1 MATSYSDWVYYGSGY
16 CALRIKWTYTDAAAT
31 CKVAATLQ
39 RWDQY
44 AQSGQG
50 SATISQTSNGSK
62 TASFGSC
69 SNNQTRDVV
78 ALGTYTYSK
87 GTSAKTVTASVSTND
102 WFATIT
108 DGGYVT
114 IGAIS
119 FSKTFTISKKT
130 SYTVKYAANG
140 GSSTPSSQTKWYGT
154 ALTLAAAISHANAA
168 ATAYAVALNHNY
180 SGSSN
185 GSLSAARTTKYAFS
199 KWKATNGTQYAA
211 KGSYT
216 ANSATTM
223 TAQWTTSTTTAAV
236 TLTTP
241 SRTGYTFDGWATSS
255 TGAKAYS
262 GGASYTPSG
271 NVTLYARW
279 NRTVKYNAN
288 GGSGAPGDQTGV
300 ATSAMTLS
308 STIPTREG
316 YRFLGWNTK
325 ADGTGTNYAA
335 GSSYPAQNPTVTLY
349 AKWQVLLNINV
360 TSATRCTSNGTPDP
374 LGSYCNV
381 QWNWENGDG
390 SQVEPLFT
398 VTTTPA
404 TSTGTVEVEVPD
416 SVGAEEVLLSG
427 IGPQTEYT
435 ITVAG
440 VTIGTS
446 TATASLPKTY
456 TAPSISSVKTNRVEE
471 TSQGSGEY
479 RLADDGEVLKLD
491 VAWAV
496 CQSGNQRVN
505 MSVQAVDTDDNA
517 LFKVN
522 GIPTPHVLMAN
533 VAGNYGGTS
542 TFYVDAATFLADK
555 QYTVTVYL
563 GDVLSNTAQRGD
575 VLSSAYFP
583 LDFLGDAYYYEP
595 TEDASCDP
603 TKTYYVMGDAGWYV
617 KFEGSA
623 FEAGVTYYEKTG
635 PKPGHGVSFGAP
647 CKDEGFHVHMPVYEY
662 NQPSFFAP
670 IGTVLDYAGSTVPSG
685 YLECNGEEYL
695 KADYPLLYAAIGDSW
710 GVSPWAAP
718 TDSLHFR
725 VPNLNGRVTIGAG
738 TGTADGA
745 TAHNFGTGGGDE
757 RMQSHNHPH
766 TIKATTPKF
775 THSITQ
781 PVFALPNHRHGPYN
795 SDGYNG
801 ILTHITDNSISQS
814 AGFTKV
820 TSGNREWIKYTNTGN
835 PTSNPNCTRST
846 NVGVGDHAA
855 TDCTMSG
862 SVSNSGSGSAGNMQP
877 FATLRKIIRAV

>member
-1 MATSYSDWVYYGSGY
+1 MSTSYSDWVYYGSGC

-31 CKVAATLQ
+31 CAVAATLQ
-39 RWDQY
+39 RWDKY

-62 TASFGSC
+62 SANFGSC
-69 SNNQTRDVV
+69 SNNSTRDVV

-102 WFATIT
+102 WFATIS
-108 DGGYVT
+108 DAGYVL
-114 IGAIS
+114 IGKIS

-168 ATAYAVALNHNY
+168 ATAYTVTLNHNY
-180 SGSSN
+180 SGSTN
-185 GSLSAARTTKYAFS
+185 ATKSAARTTKYTFS

-216 ANSATTM
+216 ANAATTM

-236 TLTTP
+236 ALTTP
-241 SRTGYTFDGWATSS
+241 TRTGYTFDGWATSS
-255 TGAKAYS
+255 TGAKAYN

-279 NRTVKYNAN
+279 NRTVTYNAN
-288 GGSGAPGDQTGV
+288 GGEGQPASQTV
-300 ATSAMTLS
+300 IATSAITVASQGSMS
-308 STIPTREG
+308 RSG

-349 AKWQVLLNINV
+349 AQWQVLLNIDI
-360 TSATRCTSNGTPDP
+360 TSAVRCDSGDNPDP
-374 LGSYCNV
+374 LGDWASII
-381 QWNWENGDG
+381 WSWENGDG
-390 SQVEPLFT
+390 T
-398 VTTTPA
+398 AVTPTFEVSNDPETNAASVTPGSPA
-404 TSTGTVEVEVPD
+404 V
-416 SVGAEEVLLSG
+416 SG
-427 IGPQTEYT
+427 NCRVSLGDIDPQTAYT
-435 ITVAG
+435 ITVSG
-440 VTIGTS
+440 TTVGTS
-446 TATASLPKTY
+446 TATVSLPITY
-456 TAPSISSVKTNRVEE
+456 TAPSISSVKTNRVAE

-479 RLADDGEVLKLD
+479 VLDDAGEVLKLD

-496 CQSGNQRVN
+496 CQSGSQRVN
-505 MSVQAVDTDDNA
+505 MSVQAVDTDGNA

-522 GIPTPHVLMAN
+522 GIPTPHALMTD
-533 VAGNYGGTS
+533 VSGNYGGTS

-563 GDVLSNTAQRGD
+563 GDVLGNSAQRGD

-623 FEAGVTYYEKTG
+623 FEMGVTYYEKTG

-685 YLECNGEEYL
+685 YKECNGQELL

-738 TGTADGA
+738 TGTAGGA
-745 TAHNFGTGGGDE
+745 TSHDFATGGGDE
-757 RMQSHNHPH
+757 RMPSHSHPH
-766 TIKATTPKF
+766 TIKAKTPNF
-775 THSITQ
+775 THSISTT
-781 PVFALPNHRHGPYN
+781 
-795 SDGYNG
+795 NG
-801 ILTHITDNSISQS
+801 NKNLIGAGSQTSIGS
-814 AGFTKV
+814 AGANGTH
-820 TSGNREWIKYTNTGN
+820 YTYKQI
-835 PTSNPNCTRST
+835 SI
-846 NVGVGDHAA
+846 GDHAA

-862 SVSNSGSGSAGNMQP
+862 SVSNAGSGEAGNMQP